1 MEAIALSGGKN
12 TGFDHYLGSATCH
25 QSVALYKNVRGVER
39 MDLRRDALEV
49 LKETS
54 RTFYI
59 PICRLPP
66 GLQEAVTSAYLCMRA
81 IDQIEDHPQLD
92 NPTKAKL
99 LRTISLTLQSG
110 VDSFPIEAFSAGF
123 NRHED
128 SLEEVTLRIRE
139 WLLLAPEA
147 IAPRIW
153 DATAAMADRMADWAE
168 CNWKIHN
175 ESDLDRYTFSVA
187 GAVGLLL
194 SDLWAWYDG
203 TETNRVQALGFGRG
217 LQSVNFLRNHTE
229 DLLREV
235 DFFPEGWSAE
245 DMQGY
250 ARRNLVLAEAYTNA
264 LPVGPALD
272 FCQILLTLAQ
282 GTLDAL
288 AHGKD
293 KLSRS
298 DVLALIQQV
307 TNMSQ

>member
-1 MEAIALSGGKN
+1 
-12 TGFDHYLGSATCH
+12 
-25 QSVALYKNVRGVER
+25 

-81 IDQIEDHPQLD
+81 IDQIEDHPTLD

-99 LRTISLTLQSG
+99 LRKISRTLQSG
-110 VDSFPIEAFSAGF
+110 VNSFAIDAFATGL
-123 NRHED
+123 NEYED

-168 CNWKIHN
+168 SNWKIEN

-187 GAVGLLL
+187 GTVGLLL

-203 TETNRVQALGFGRG
+203 TQTNRIQALGFGRG
-217 LQSVNFLRNHTE
+217 LQAVNFLRNRTE
-229 DLLREV
+229 DQVRGV
-235 DFFPEGWSAE
+235 SFFPAAWSQE
-245 DMQGY
+245 EMQQY
-250 ARRNLVLAEAYTNA
+250 ARRNLVLADAYLKS
-264 LPVGPALD
+264 LPTSPARD
-272 FCQILLTLAQ
+272 FCQILLTLAH
-282 GTLDAL
+282 GTLEAL

-307 TNMSQ
+307 TNLSQ